1 MKWPPA
7 WLEQLRGAAPD
18 LAAREEA
25 TNRAGRA
32 TAMGKRLRDARVASG
47 LSVADVE
54 RDTRINRVYIEAI
67 EAARFEELP
76 APVYARG
83 FTRSYARYLG
93 IDPAEAV
100 AAVPSD
106 LPAPDGL
113 QPMKGLRRAA
123 PPVLPSI
130 NLPVVG
136 GIAVVAVVALVLF
149 LLLPRFGGGDG
160 LPEDA
165 TGTPAATQT
174 ASATPSAASTSTVD
188 GGART
193 PAAGATVA
201 PFDEGTAPD
210 FTGVTR
216 EEAQRVLTEI
226 GATPLIVEAA
236 DSSPAGL
243 IFDQS
248 PAPGSDLGAG
258 DVVTLFIS
266 RGP

>member
-1 MKWPPA
+1 MKWPPS
-7 WLEQLRGAAPD
+7 WLERLQGAVPD
-18 LAAREEA
+18 LALREEA
-25 TNRAGRA
+25 AKRAERA
-32 TAMGKRLRDARVASG
+32 TAMGKRLRDSRVAAG
-47 LSVADVE
+47 LTVMDVE
-54 RDTRINRVYIEAI
+54 RDTRINRVYIDAI
-67 EAARFEELP
+67 EGARFEELP

-93 IDPAEAV
+93 LDPEEAA

-106 LPAPDGL
+106 LPVPDGL
-113 QPMKGLRRAA
+113 RPMPGLRRTA
-123 PPVLPSI
+123 PPILPSV

-136 GIAVVAVVALVLF
+136 GITAAAVVVLALF
-149 LLLPRFGGGDG
+149 LLVPRLDGGDG
-160 LPEDA
+160 LGPDATPTTSTTATATA
-165 TGTPAATQT
+165 TGTT
-174 ASATPSAASTSTVD
+174 ASTATP
-188 GGART
+188 GGSGTAT
-193 PAAGATVA
+193 TEATVP

-216 EEAQRVLTEI
+216 DEAQRVLTQV

-236 DSSPAGL
+236 DSSPAGV

-248 PAPGSDLGAG
+248 PAPGSDLQEG